1 MKNRFT
7 EAEELEYCE
16 IMRERRLEREH
27 QEREDALD
35 LIDEGGDDDTE

>member
-7 EAEELEYCE
+7 EAEEFEYHE

-27 QEREDALD
+27 QEREDAED
-35 LIDEGGDDDTE
+35 CMEGEND